1 MMRLKGKLAVVT
13 AGASGMGRAGALA
26 FAREG
31 AKVAIIDVNE
41 AAALA
46 VVAEIEAA
54 GGTACAIRAD
64 LSNAQECRGS
74 VAEAAERLGGIDVF
88 WAHAGIPGTDVVE
101 DIDLADFDFSMSL
114 NVRSC
119 FLTVGEA
126 VKHIRK
132 RGGGSV
138 ILTASIAGVVGSMLS
153 PLYSAAKFGVVGLGK
168 SLSLRYGPEQIRVN
182 VICPGLT
189 QTPMLRSFMG
199 RNASDDQ
206 AAETQQRMTG
216 MIPLGRVAQ
225 PEDIANAAL
234 FLASDESSYI
244 TGLALPVD
252 GGFTA
257 K

>member
-1 MMRLKGKLAVVT
+1 MRLKGKLAVVT
-13 AGASGMGRAGALA
+13 AGASGMGKAGSLL

-31 AKVAIIDVNE
+31 ASVAIIDLNEE
-41 AAALA
+41 AAKA
-46 VVAEIEAA
+46 VVSEIKAA
-54 GGTACAIRAD
+54 GGTAYAIRAD
-64 LSNAQECRGS
+64 LSNAQECLGS
-74 VAEAAERLGGIDVF
+74 VAEAAEKLGGIDIF

-101 DIDLADFDFSMSL
+101 DVDLAEFEFAMSV

-119 FLTVGEA
+119 YLTVGEA

-138 ILTASIAGVVGSMLS
+138 ILTASIAGLVGSMLS
-153 PLYSAAKFGVVGLGK
+153 PLYSAGKFGVVGLGK

-189 QTPMLRSFMG
+189 ETPMLRGFMG
-199 RNASDDQ
+199 RNATDEQ
-206 AAETQQRMTG
+206 AAATQQKFVG
-216 MIPLGRVAQ
+216 MIPMGRVASA
-225 PEDIANAAL
+225 EDIANLAL
-234 FLASDESSYI
+234 FLGSDESAYI
-244 TGLALPVD
+244 TGQAIAVD

>member
-1 MMRLKGKLAVVT
+1 MMRLQGKLAVVT
-13 AGASGMGRAGALA
+13 AGASGMGRAGALL
-26 FAREG
+26 FAKEG

-41 AAALA
+41 AAAIQ
-46 VVAEIEAA
+46 VADEIKAA
-54 GGTACAIRAD
+54 GGTAHAIRAD

-74 VAEAAERLGGIDVF
+74 VAEAAEKLGGIDIF

-138 ILTASIAGVVGSMLS
+138 ILTASISGIVGSMLS

-168 SLSLRYGPEQIRVN
+168 SLALRYGPEQIRVN

-199 RNASDDQ
+199 RNATDDQ

-225 PEDIANAAL
+225 PDDIANAAL
-234 FLASDESSYI
+234 FLASDESAYI
-244 TGLALPVD
+244 TGLALLVD

>member
-1 MMRLKGKLAVVT
+1 MRLKGKLAVIT
-13 AGASGMGRAGALA
+13 AGASGMGKAASLL
-26 FAREG
+26 FAKEG
-31 AKVAIIDVNE
+31 AKVAIIDINE
-41 AAALA
+41 AAAIA
-46 VVAEIEAA
+46 VAKEIEAG
-54 GGTACAIRAD
+54 GGTAYAIRAD
-64 LSNAQECRGS
+64 LTNAQECRGS
-74 VAEAAERLGGIDVF
+74 VADAAEKLGGLDIF

-101 DIDLADFDFSMSL
+101 DIDLAEYDLSMSL

-119 FLTVGEA
+119 YLTVGEA

-138 ILTASIAGVVGSMLS
+138 ILTASISGIVGSQLS
-153 PLYSAAKFGVVGLGK
+153 PLYSAGKFGVVGLGK
-168 SLSLRYGPEQIRVN
+168 SLSLRYGAEQIRVN

-199 RNASDDQ
+199 RNASDAQ

-225 PEDIANAAL
+225 PQDIANVAL
-234 FLASDESSYI
+234 FLASDESAYI

>member
-1 MMRLKGKLAVVT
+1 MRLQGKLAVIT
-13 AGASGMGRAGALA
+13 AGASGMGKAASLK
-26 FAREG
+26 FAKEG
-31 AKVAIIDVNE
+31 AKVAIVDIDE
-41 AAALA
+41 AAAIA
-46 VVAEIEAA
+46 VAKEIEAG
-54 GGTACAIRAD
+54 GGTAYAIRAD
-64 LSNAQECRGS
+64 LTNAQECRGS
-74 VAEAAERLGGIDVF
+74 IAGAAERLGGIDIF

-101 DIDLADFDFSMSL
+101 DIDLDDYELSMSL

-119 FLTVGEA
+119 YLTVGEA

-138 ILTASIAGVVGSMLS
+138 ILTASISGIVGSQLS
-153 PLYSAAKFGVVGLGK
+153 PLYSAGKFAVVGLCK

-189 QTPMLRSFMG
+189 ETPMLRGFMG

-206 AAETQQRMTG
+206 AAETRKRFVG
-216 MIPLGRVAQ
+216 MIPLGRVAS
-225 PEDIANAAL
+225 PEDIANTAL
-234 FLASDESSYI
+234 FLASDESAYI
-244 TGLALPVD
+244 TGVAIPVD

>member
-1 MMRLKGKLAVVT
+1 LAVIT
-13 AGASGMGRAGALA
+13 AGASGMGKAASLK
-26 FAREG
+26 FAKEG
-31 AKVAIIDVNE
+31 ASVAIVDINE
-41 AAALA
+41 AAAKD
-46 VVAEIEAA
+46 VAGQIQAA
-54 GGTACAIRAD
+54 GGTAFAIRAD
-64 LSNAQECRGS
+64 LTNAQECRGS
-74 VAEAAERLGGIDVF
+74 IAGAAEKLGGIDIF

-101 DIDLADFDFSMSL
+101 DIDLADYDLSMSL

-119 FLTVGEA
+119 YLTVGEA

-138 ILTASIAGVVGSMLS
+138 ILTASISGIVGSQLS
-153 PLYSAAKFGVVGLGK
+153 PLYSAGKFAVVGLCK

-189 QTPMLRSFMG
+189 ETPMLRGFMG
-199 RNASDDQ
+199 RNSTDDQ
-206 AAETQQRMTG
+206 AAETQKRFVS

-225 PEDIANAAL
+225 AEDIANTAL
-234 FLASDESSYI
+234 FLASDESAYI
-244 TGLALPVD
+244 TGVAIPVD

>member
-1 MMRLKGKLAVVT
+1 MTRLHGKLAVVT
-13 AGASGMGRAGALA
+13 AGASGMGRAGALL

-41 AAALA
+41 AAALE

-54 GGTACAIRAD
+54 GGAAVAIRAD

-74 VAEAAERLGGIDVF
+74 VAEAAERLGGIDIF

-101 DIDLADFDFSMSL
+101 DIDLADFDFSMNL

-119 FLTVGEA
+119 YLTVGEA

-199 RNASDDQ
+199 RNATDGQ

-234 FLASDESSYI
+234 FLASDDSAYI

>member
-1 MMRLKGKLAVVT
+1 MRLQGKLAVVT
-13 AGASGMGRAGALA
+13 AGASGMGRAGALL

-41 AAALA
+41 AAAIQ
-46 VVAEIEAA
+46 VADEIAAA
-54 GGTACAIRAD
+54 GGAAYAIRAD
-64 LSNAQECRGS
+64 LSNGQECRGS
-74 VAEAAERLGGIDVF
+74 VAEAAERLGGIDIF
-88 WAHAGIPGTDVVE
+88 WAHAGVPGTDVVE

-138 ILTASIAGVVGSMLS
+138 ILTASIAGIVGSMLS

-168 SLSLRYGPEQIRVN
+168 SLSLRYGAEQIRVN

-199 RNASDDQ
+199 RNASDAQ

-225 PEDIANAAL
+225 PQDIANVAL
-234 FLASDESSYI
+234 FLASDESAYI

>member
-1 MMRLKGKLAVVT
+1 LKGKLAVIT
-13 AGASGMGRAGALA
+13 AGASGMGRAAALL

-31 AKVAIIDVNE
+31 ATVAIIDINE
-41 AAALA
+41 SAAKD
-46 VVAEIEAA
+46 VAGEIAAA
-54 GGTACAIRAD
+54 GGTAFAIRAD

-74 VAEAAERLGGIDVF
+74 IAAASDRLGGIDIF
-88 WAHAGIPGTDVVE
+88 WAHAGVPGTDVVE
-101 DIDLADFDFSMSL
+101 DIDLAEYDIAMSL

-119 FLTVGEA
+119 YLTVGEA

-138 ILTASIAGVVGSMLS
+138 ILTASISGIVGSQLS
-153 PLYSAAKFGVVGLGK
+153 PLYSAGKFAVVGLCK

-189 QTPMLRSFMG
+189 ETPMLRSFMG
-199 RNASDDQ
+199 RNASDEQ
-206 AAETQQRMTG
+206 AAETQKRFVAT
-216 MIPLGRVAQ
+216 IPLGRTAK
-225 PEDIANAAL
+225 PEDIANTAL

-244 TGLALPVD
+244 TGVAIPVD

>member
-1 MMRLKGKLAVVT
+1 MRLKNKLAVIT
-13 AGASGMGRAGALA
+13 AGASGMGRAAALR
-26 FAREG
+26 FAHEG
-31 AKVAIIDVNE
+31 AKVAIIDINE

-46 VVAEIEAA
+46 VADEIAGA
-54 GGTACAIRAD
+54 GGTAFAIA
-64 LSNAQECRGS
+64 A
-74 VAEAAERLGGIDVF
+74 AAERLGGIDVF

-101 DIDLADFDFSMSL
+101 DIDLADYEFAMSL

-119 FLTVGEA
+119 YLTVGEA

-138 ILTASIAGVVGSMLS
+138 ILTASISGLVGSMLS
-153 PLYSAAKFGVVGLGK
+153 PLYSAGKFAVVGLGK

-189 QTPMLRSFMG
+189 DTPMLPGFMG
-199 RNASDDQ
+199 RGATADQ
-206 AAETQQRMTG
+206 AAETQKRFVG
-216 MIPLGRVAQ
+216 MIPLGRVAT
-225 PEDIANAAL
+225 PEDIAYTAL
-234 FLASDESSYI
+234 FLASDESAYI
-244 TGLALPVD
+244 TGIAIPVD